1 MKWAIKHKSGR
12 TLFVTSDEFVANN
25 RREMGWIVEKVEM
38 TQEEFEKWI
47 GNPYMLDKRVNPALY
62 LNSKKL
68 SDWEEKEIQDWERNP
83 YDHPYTR
90 GAYDMLKELNK

>member
-1 MKWAIKHKSGR
+1 
-12 TLFVTSDEFVANN
+12 
-25 RREMGWIVEKVEM
+25 M

-68 SDWEEKEIQDWERNP
+68 SEWEKKEIQDWERNH

-90 GAYDMLKELNK
+90 GAYDMLKELSK